1 MAPQRSPGQARH
13 RSPGETPRA
22 AHPRRRAAVVGAGGV
37 GLAALKNLR
46 AVGFDVVGFDLADEV
61 GGNWYIHG
69 PTSRVYESTH
79 TISTKPFTQFP
90 DFPMPDDWPD
100 YPHQS
105 QMGEYMR
112 RYADHFDL
120 RRHIRLGTEVVRV
133 EPLDPGDPRTGW
145 CVTSRGP
152 QGEHQDEVDVVV
164 VANGHNWRPKM
175 PQIPGN
181 FSGDVIHSADYKSAS
196 VLRDKRVLVVGA
208 GNTGCDI
215 AVEAAQQG
223 RAVWHSTRRGYWY
236 APKYAFGKPADQI
249 SALVSG
255 LRTPMWLKQRLM
267 HATIRATVGDHAKR
281 GLPRPDHA
289 ILETHP
295 IANSLLPYYVGQ
307 GDITPVPDV
316 ERYDGSA
323 VVLADGSTIEPDL
336 VVFATG
342 YLAEF
347 PFLDSRLLDVRNGR
361 PHLALN
367 MVPRSVD
374 TLVVAGLYQPDSGV
388 FTIAHWQGVLAAE
401 LLDAATGQ
409 PEACE
414 AIRRTVLR
422 PLEGAT
428 SESDLLSGGAHFASS
443 TRHYYEVGHQD
454 YLRALDRTVAAV
466 RAVRTQ
472 VAA

>member
-1 MAPQRSPGQARH
+1 M
-13 RSPGETPRA
+13 
-22 AHPRRRAAVVGAGGV
+22 
-37 GLAALKNLR
+37 KNLR
-46 AVGFDVVGFDLADEV
+46 AVGFDVLGFDLADEV

-90 DFPMPDDWPD
+90 DFPMPDHWPD

-105 QMGEYMR
+105 QMGEYLC

-120 RRHIRLGTEVVRV
+120 RRHIRLRTEVVAVR
-133 EPLDPGDPRTGW
+133 PHDPDDPRTRW
-145 CVTSRGP
+145 RVTSRGP
-152 QGEHQDEVDVVV
+152 DGTHDDDVDVVV

-175 PQIPGN
+175 PDVPGH
-181 FSGDVIHSADYKSAS
+181 FDGQVMHSAEYKSAS
-196 VLRDKRVLVVGA
+196 VLRDRRVLVVGA

-249 SALVSG
+249 NALVSG

-267 HATIRATVGDHAKR
+267 QATIRATVGDHARR

-307 GDITPVPDV
+307 GDITPVADV
-316 ERYDGSA
+316 ARYDGPH
-323 VVLADGSTIEPDL
+323 VVLVDGSMVEPDL
-336 VVFATG
+336 VLFATG

-347 PFLDSRLLDVRNGR
+347 PFLDPSLIDTDDGGR
-361 PHLALN
+361 PRLALN
-367 MVPRSVD
+367 MVPTRVD

-401 LLDAATGQ
+401 LLDAATSRPQ
-409 PEACE
+409 ESD
-414 AIRRTVLR
+414 AIRRDVLQ
-422 PLEGAT
+422 PLAEVT
-428 SESDLLSGGAHFASS
+428 SESPLLSGGARFASS

-454 YLRALDRTVAAV
+454 YLRALDRTVASV
-466 RAVRTQ
+466 RAVRAR